1 MRWSARSSDR
11 WRSSNPKPGAFTE
24 EDISPHHW
32 RNGRLPETVEYKELE
47 KNDFKDWRLKV
58 YGLVEHPTE
67 FSLDDLKALPYHDQ
81 ISQHFCIQAWS
92 GVAKWGGV
100 QMQTI
105 MDIVKPLPEAK
116 WVVFYS
122 MGLGATGGIYYNA
135 HPLDQMGPPH
145 DHAGLQHERPAASLH
160 ARQAAAAAQ

>member
-1 MRWSARSSDR
+1 MEQNNFR
-11 WRSSNPKPGAFTE
+11 
-24 EDISPHHW
+24 
-32 RNGRLPETVEYKELE
+32 
-47 KNDFKDWRLKV
+47 DWRLKV

-67 FSLDDLKALPYHDQ
+67 FSLDELKALPYHDQ

-100 QMQTI
+100 QTKTI

-122 MGLGATGGIYYNA
+122 MGLWRDRRHLLQRAPHRSN
-135 HPLDQMGPPH
+135 GPPY
-145 DHAGLQHERPAASLH
+145 DDAGLHHE
-160 ARQAAAAAQ
+160 